1 MYIYRYRYRS
11 AFGAHTCI
19 TSFSFYAKP
28 VREGDER
35 LFKSEDSEFSVI
47 PKISWLCRGL

>member
-1 MYIYRYRYRS
+1 MFYSYIYII

-19 TSFSFYAKP
+19 TSFSFYTKP

-35 LFKSEDSEFSVI
+35 LFKSEDSEVSEI